1 MAAVPSGPGVG
12 TRAAPRDYT
21 ARLLRHKLS
30 DSFGRSGAGTP
41 APFRPAAVSPSSGP
55 RASAPPGKA
64 PGRALPR
71 YGSDASGS
79 GVPPSREGASSAELA
94 GGSPK
99 LFWQD
104 AVAVCRGGEPSV
116 RGGGAPCSSPLT
128 LHVFWHLPLFPIRPG
143 ESQGLR
149 LHFGQHDKAAAGR
162 AGGSVSVRGTGTW
175 TRQHRFSGTVG
186 RSAADASSSSSS
198 SSLPPLR
205 ASPCPAA
212 AGAPSGPGRREAP
225 PGARGRESRGAVVGL
240 QAAGAERRGEEEE
253 EDRGCRRG
261 RSDPGSPQQLR
272 PGLSAA
278 AARRPDP
285 CGEAQCTGALCRRR
299 CCWTGFPPPAP
310 SSLPPSSS
318 SSPFPS
324 PQVRR
329 CRAGTSRPGPVG
341 RRSRSPGAA
350 GGSGEGGAPTR
361 LSQPIRRR
369 RSERHPRAHTR
380 AYTRSHTLA
389 QRDRP
394 PPACWPGCGA
404 GAAAEPARPRA
415 ARRPPARRAPHCSS
429 RLPPAGPPALACPPA
444 GGQREPRRLGNPGPR
459 DPLPP
464 LCPRT

>member
-212 AGAPSGPGRREAP
+212 AGAPSGPGRREARPGEPRSGCRFAGGGGGEERRGGGGRPGVSERKERPREPAAAP
-225 PGARGRESRGAVVGL
+225 PGAQRGGSPAPRSMRRGAVHGSALPPPVLLDRVPTPGPLLRSSLLLLLPLSLATSAEVPSRDLSPRTRGEALPEPGGRGGL
-240 QAAGAERRGEEEE
+240 RRRGGTDAALAANTEEEK
-253 EDRGCRRG
+253 
-261 RSDPGSPQQLR
+261 
-272 PGLSAA
+272 
-278 AARRPDP
+278 
-285 CGEAQCTGALCRRR
+285 
-299 CCWTGFPPPAP
+299 
-310 SSLPPSSS
+310 
-318 SSPFPS
+318 
-324 PQVRR
+324 
-329 CRAGTSRPGPVG
+329 
-341 RRSRSPGAA
+341 
-350 GGSGEGGAPTR
+350 
-361 LSQPIRRR
+361 
-369 RSERHPRAHTR
+369 
-380 AYTRSHTLA
+380 
-389 QRDRP
+389 
-394 PPACWPGCGA
+394 
-404 GAAAEPARPRA
+404 
-415 ARRPPARRAPHCSS
+415 
-429 RLPPAGPPALACPPA
+429 
-444 GGQREPRRLGNPGPR
+444 
-459 DPLPP
+459 
-464 LCPRT
+464 

>member
-55 RASAPPGKA
+55 RASAPSGKA

-285 CGEAQCTGALCRRR
+285 CG
-299 CCWTGFPPPAP
+299 
-310 SSLPPSSS
+310 
-318 SSPFPS
+318 
-324 PQVRR
+324 
-329 CRAGTSRPGPVG
+329 
-341 RRSRSPGAA
+341 
-350 GGSGEGGAPTR
+350 
-361 LSQPIRRR
+361 
-369 RSERHPRAHTR
+369 
-380 AYTRSHTLA
+380 
-389 QRDRP
+389 
-394 PPACWPGCGA
+394 
-404 GAAAEPARPRA
+404 
-415 ARRPPARRAPHCSS
+415 
-429 RLPPAGPPALACPPA
+429 
-444 GGQREPRRLGNPGPR
+444 
-459 DPLPP
+459 
-464 LCPRT
+464 